1 MNCRSAKEWSYGIAD
16 YSISFNYHNEMFSHV
31 FEQNYWHIV
40 AASLLLIW
48 TLFSAIIDGVFSPKK
63 WREMPK
69 AKKRMYLAFLFIGLA
84 LSMVTF
90 FAPILAGAC
99 LICFGIRLIVDDYCE
114 CRGHR
119 WDYRFEQISFGIT
132 FILIGIIMFLQLL

>member
-1 MNCRSAKEWSYGIAD
+1 
-16 YSISFNYHNEMFSHV
+16 MFSHV
-31 FEQNYWHIV
+31 FEQNNWHIV

-90 FAPILAGAC
+90 FCTYTGR
-99 LICFGIRLIVDDYCE
+99 RLF
-114 CRGHR
+114 H
-119 WDYRFEQISFGIT
+119 
-132 FILIGIIMFLQLL
+132 LLWYQTHC